1 MAIAYIGRGSN
12 LGDREANLRNAA
24 FLAASLPRV
33 SVLLKSSIAETDP
46 VGYRDQP
53 RFLNQVILIETTL
66 SPPDLLAAL
75 KRCEVELGREKSFPK
90 GPRSIDMD
98 ILLYD
103 DLILNTEELTIP
115 HPEIRNR
122 RFVMDHLVELNPGLK
137 DPVTKI
143 RYREML

>member
-1 MAIAYIGRGSN
+1 
-12 LGDREANLRNAA
+12 
-24 FLAASLPRV
+24 
-33 SVLLKSSIAETDP
+33 
-46 VGYRDQP
+46 
-53 RFLNQVILIETTL
+53 
-66 SPPDLLAAL
+66 
-75 KRCEVELGREKSFPK
+75 
-90 GPRSIDMD
+90 MD

>member
-1 MAIAYIGRGSN
+1 
-12 LGDREANLRNAA
+12 
-24 FLAASLPRV
+24 
-33 SVLLKSSIAETDP
+33 
-46 VGYRDQP
+46 
-53 RFLNQVILIETTL
+53 IETTL